1 MKKHLACALLAT
13 AMMLNGCQLLN
24 SSSTLYDDLGG
35 MPVIEKITDNF
46 INEISYDQQIAQHFK
61 DTKIERFREKLI
73 EQLCNVSDGP
83 CQYSGDSMLDVHQK
97 MNITE
102 PEFNRTVDLLVNAM
116 NQAGVPHRVQNRL
129 LARLAPM
136 RPDIIYH

>member
-1 MKKHLACALLAT
+1 MKKILACSLLAT
-13 AMMLNGCQLLN
+13 AIALSGCQLLPP
-24 SSSTLYDDLGG
+24 SSTLFDDLGG
-35 MPVIEKITDNF
+35 LPVIEKITDNF
-46 INEISYDQQIAQHFK
+46 INEISYDQQIARHFQ

-73 EQLCNVSDGP
+73 EQLCHVSDGP
-83 CQYSGDSMLDVHQK
+83 CAYSGDSMLEVHRK
-97 MNITE
+97 MNISE
-102 PEFNRTVDLLVNAM
+102 AEFNRTVDLLVNAM

>member
-13 AMMLNGCQLLN
+13 AMTLSGCQLLN

-61 DTKIERFREKLI
+61 DTKIDRFREKLI

-102 PEFNRTVDLLVNAM
+102 TEFNRTVDLLVNAM

>member
-13 AMMLNGCQLLN
+13 AMTLSGCQLLN

-61 DTKIERFREKLI
+61 DTKIDRFREKLI

-102 PEFNRTVDLLVNAM
+102 AEFNRTVDLLVNAM

>member
-13 AMMLNGCQLLN
+13 AMTLSGCQLLN

-102 PEFNRTVDLLVNAM
+102 TEFNRTVDLLVNAM

>member
-13 AMMLNGCQLLN
+13 AMTLSGCQLLH

-35 MPVIEKITDNF
+35 MPVIEKIADNF

-102 PEFNRTVDLLVNAM
+102 AEFNRTVDLLVNAM